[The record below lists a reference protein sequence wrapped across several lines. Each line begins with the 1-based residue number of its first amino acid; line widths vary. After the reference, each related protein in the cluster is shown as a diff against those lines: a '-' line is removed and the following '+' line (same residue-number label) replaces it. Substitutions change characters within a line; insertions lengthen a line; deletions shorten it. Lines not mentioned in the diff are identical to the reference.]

1 MRMDQKEFSI
11 VLALARSSMGSPN
24 SAIIN
29 HITRLKNE
37 FEKKGELD
45 RVKAIASIL
54 EVDRSIPQPKVILSD
69 A

>member
-1 MRMDQKEFSI
+1 MDQKEFSI
-11 VLALARSSMGSPN
+11 VLALARSSMGNPN

-37 FEKKGELD
+37 FEKKGEHD
-45 RVKAIASIL
+45 RVEKLALIL
-54 EVDRSIPQPKVILSD
+54 EVDRSIPKPKVILSD